1 MRKLMRPISYGIGH
15 AVKHKASAFRP
26 AILRSLGRGSCV
38 ICLLLLFCGMVWGQ
52 NLDSL
57 LGDAQFPWHITADE
71 LSFDDAQQIYIA
83 TGNVLISK
91 MDKQIRADTVHFN
104 HKNMQAQATGHVTM
118 TVGQDLIT
126 ADSLQIDLTT
136 EQGTLQG
143 GSFFLYQENFH
154 IKGDEI
160 VKTGK
165 DSYHADKASLTT
177 CDGEKPAW
185 KITGRNLNVTIEG
198 YGYAHHAVFWVK
210 DIPVFYTPFISF
222 PVKTKR
228 QTGLLP
234 PQIGSS
240 SRKGF
245 EYHQPFFW
253 AINESMDATFYD
265 HFMDLRGNKLGAE
278 VRYVMSPLTKGT
290 LMIDYLD
297 DDKVDDNVDG
307 SHDWGYDDA
316 LDDTNQRD
324 EDVLRPNNDRYWFRM
339 KHDQTLPWRFST
351 NLDLDIVSDQDYLKE
366 FKGGYT
372 GYEFTDDY
380 FNDEFN
386 RNIDDY
392 NDPIR
397 LNRLNINRS
406 WSVFNLNAEFRWYDN
421 IINRQLEDRDTT
433 VQRLPFIR
441 LTAHKQ
447 QLGSTPF
454 YGTMENEYTYF
465 YRENTDTQNRVTKDH
480 RLDIYPRVYLPLSW
494 KYYFTIEPSMGLRET
509 YWQAA
514 DYEDPLDDMED
525 KETFHRE
532 LPDYRIALA
541 TEIYNILQTGG
552 DRIDRFKHSV
562 RPGIVYTYIPEEDQ
576 LEYPDFDAR
585 DRIEKENKLTYF
597 LTNLFTS
604 RSRLEKKK
612 STAEET
618 ADPEFHYQQ
627 FLRLYLEQSYDFNE
641 AGEDDPLEWGN
652 GESREPFS
660 PAYGL
665 VEITPEKYIRLK
677 ADAEWS
683 TYENELMSRN
693 VSTTLWDRRGD
704 HLSIENR
711 WKQDIPNIGQE
722 GLESIYAKLQITMT
736 EALSATAEYEEDLYE
751 GKELLASIGA
761 LYKAQCWSF
770 QLTFTREE
778 EEERYDFM
786 IGLNGLGE
794 IESEF

>member
-1 MRKLMRPISYGIGH
+1 MRKLIHPFRYETGQTKIFK
-15 AVKHKASAFRP
+15 VSALRP
-26 AILRSLGRGSCV
+26 AIHRSLGHGSCV
-38 ICLLLLFCGMVWGQ
+38 ICLLLLFYGMVWGQ

-57 LGDAQFPWHITADE
+57 VGDAQFPWHITADE
-71 LSFDDAQQIYIA
+71 LSFDDAHQVYIA
-83 TGNVLISK
+83 TGNVVISK
-91 MDKQIRADTVHFN
+91 MDKQIRADSVHFD
-104 HKNMQAQATGHVTM
+104 HKKMEALASGHVTM
-118 TVGQDLIT
+118 SVGQDLIT
-126 ADSLQIDLTT
+126 ADSLQIDLNT

-143 GSFFLYQENFH
+143 GSFFLHQENFH
-154 IKGDEI
+154 IKGDRI

-210 DIPVFYTPFISF
+210 DIPVFYTPFIAF

-253 AINESMDATFYD
+253 AINDSMDATFYD

-278 VRYVMSPLTKGT
+278 MRYVMSPLTKGT

-307 SHDWGYDDA
+307 SHDWGYDET
-316 LDDTNQRD
+316 LDDTNLRG
-324 EDVLRPNNDRYWFRM
+324 EDVLRPNNDRYWLRM
-339 KHDQTLPWRFST
+339 KHDQTLPWRFKAK
-351 NLDLDIVSDQDYLKE
+351 LDLDIVSDQDYLKE

-372 GYEFTDDY
+372 GYRFTDDY

-386 RNIDDY
+386 RDMDDY

-397 LNRLNINRS
+397 LNRLNINRN

-421 IINRQLEDRDTT
+421 VINRQLEDRDTT

-441 LTAHKQ
+441 FNAPKQ
-447 QLGSTPF
+447 RLGSSPL
-454 YGTMENEYTYF
+454 YATMTNEYTYF
-465 YRENTDTQNRVTKDH
+465 YRENTDTQNRVTQDH
-480 RLDIYPRVYLPLSW
+480 RLDIHPRVYLPFSW
-494 KYYFTIEPSMGLRET
+494 KHYFSLEPSMGLRET
-509 YWQAA
+509 YWQVV

-532 LPDYRIALA
+532 LTDYKIDLT
-541 TEIYNILQTGG
+541 TEIYNILQTGSE
-552 DRIDRFKHSV
+552 RIDRFKHTV
-562 RPGIVYTYIPEEDQ
+562 RPRMVYSYIPEEDQ
-576 LEYPDFDAR
+576 SAYPYFDAT
-585 DRIEKENKLTYF
+585 DRIEKENQLTYS

-612 STAEET
+612 STPEET
-618 ADPEFHYQQ
+618 TDPEFHYQQ

-641 AGEDDPLEWGN
+641 AAEDDPLDWKN

-660 PAYGL
+660 PVYGL
-665 VEITPEKYIRLK
+665 VEITPREYITLK

-683 TYENELMSRN
+683 TYENELWSRN
-693 VSTTLWDRRGD
+693 FSANLWDHRGD
-704 HLSIENR
+704 RLFIENR
-711 WKQDIPNIGQE
+711 YKLDIPNIDQE
-722 GLESIYAKLQITMT
+722 GLESIYARLQITMT
-736 EALSATAEYEEDLYE
+736 EALSATAAYEKDLYE
-751 GKELLASIGA
+751 DKDILKSLGG

-786 IGLNGLGE
+786 IGLHGLGE